1 MKRLPILLCLLP
13 LTACMTVTGEEAPE
27 RTGPQ
32 RELAGTAWAAV
43 SIDGRSVQAGIESTV
58 VFQGDRV
65 GGSAGCNRYS
75 AVLESQGTALHIG
88 DIVATKMACAPAAM
102 DQEQRFLGALEVV
115 AAYRWTDGSLIL
127 LDVDGQ
133 ERLRLIHSAE
143 PR

>member
-13 LTACMTVTGEEAPE
+13 LTACMTLAGGPAPE
-27 RTGPQ
+27 RAGPK
-32 RELAGTAWAAV
+32 RELAGTVWAAAT
-43 SIDGRSVQAGIESTV
+43 IDGRPVQDGIESTV

-75 AVLESQGTALHIG
+75 ASLESAGTALHIG
-88 DIVATKMACAPAAM
+88 DITATKMACAPAAM
-102 DQEQRFLGALEVV
+102 DQEQRFFRALEAV
-115 AAYRWTDGSLIL
+115 AAYRWADGSLIL

-133 ERLRLIHSAE
+133 ERLWLIHGAE